1 MKRVEFESDGI
12 TLVGHLHLPEGAT
25 SPSPAVVIIGPMT
38 YVKEQAPTEYARRL
52 AGAGFAALV
61 FDARFHGESGGTP
74 RRWEN
79 PLAKVADIRAAA
91 RFLATRPEVDADRI
105 AGLGICQG
113 SSEMIRAIADEA
125 TIRAG
130 ATIAGHYR
138 DHDADVQW
146 LGEATLQLRLE
157 RGWKAR
163 FRFDETGE
171 VEYVPGVDAERMDVG
186 MPGKFVWDWY
196 HHWADRG
203 IWDNRYA
210 VMSDAD
216 LLGYESLSAAARL
229 TKPYLMIHSDNSF
242 LPDAARRHFAA
253 IPSQAKELSWEG
265 ETPHLAYYD
274 VPEVIDPTVVRISRF
289 LAGALDFGR

>member
-1 MKRVEFESDGI
+1 MMR
-12 TLVGHLHLPEGAT
+12 
-25 SPSPAVVIIGPMT
+25 
-38 YVKEQAPTEYARRL
+38 
-52 AGAGFAALV
+52 AL
-61 FDARFHGESGGTP
+61 
-74 RRWEN
+74 
-79 PLAKVADIRAAA
+79 
-91 RFLATRPEVDADRI
+91 
-105 AGLGICQG
+105 
-113 SSEMIRAIADEA
+113 ADEQ

-146 LGEATLQLRLE
+146 LGEAALQLRLE

-196 HHWADRG
+196 HTWADRG

-210 VMSDAD
+210 VMNDAD

-229 TKPYLMIHSDNSF
+229 TKPYLMIHSDYSF
-242 LPDAARRHFAA
+242 LPEAARRHFAA
-253 IPSQAKELSWEG
+253 IPSAQKELSWEG
-265 ETPHLAYYD
+265 DTPHLAYYD
-274 VPEVIDPTVVRISRF
+274 APEVIDPTVKR
-289 LAGALDFGR
+289 LAGFLGNALR